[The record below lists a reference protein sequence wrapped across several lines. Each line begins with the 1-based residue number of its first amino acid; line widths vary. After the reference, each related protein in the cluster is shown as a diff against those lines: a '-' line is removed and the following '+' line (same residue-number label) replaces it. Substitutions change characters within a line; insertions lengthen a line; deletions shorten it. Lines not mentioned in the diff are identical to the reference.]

1 MKKTKK
7 VAFLFS
13 SLLILLFSSCHKKK
27 NVDKIF
33 YNGNIYLVNNN
44 FSMVDAM
51 AIVNGRVK
59 ETGLK
64 DDILD
69 DFQAKEVIDL
79 HGATIFPGF
88 IDAHCH
94 FYGYSTDLLKCD
106 LFGTTSFE
114 DVLLRLQNYS
124 TTNRF
129 SWLLG
134 HGWDQN
140 DWANK
145 VYPTNEKLDSLFPD
159 IPVFIMRVDGHA
171 VICNTKALTIAGINN
186 ATKVEG
192 GEIIVRDGK
201 LTEY

>member
-7 VAFLFS
+7 VTFLFYT
-13 SLLILLFSSCHKKK
+13 LLIILFTSCHKKK

-69 DFQAKEVIDL
+69 DFQAKEIIDL

-114 DVLLRLQNYS
+114 DVLLRLQKYS

-140 DWANK
+140 DWTNK
-145 VYPTNEKLDSLFPD
+145 IYPTNEKLDSLFPD
-159 IPVFIMRVDGHA
+159 IPAIV
-171 VICNTKALTIAGINN
+171 KALVLQITACPSTRIIKTGIS
-186 ATKVEG
+186 
-192 GEIIVRDGK
+192 GK
-201 LTEY
+201 RLSSFSLVG